1 MRDPGDPP
9 RKARKVAATA
19 DAPGSPRE
27 GDPSRSHARC
37 TRCLYYQKCVFT
49 TAAGVEEC
57 VGLGVPSRELQR
69 AAWEELE
76 RIVSAS
82 GGFERDGAT
91 VPRGFVHPGV
101 SIGWN
106 DAGARGLFAVAP
118 IASGDEIFRIP
129 PNCVLSASEA
139 LRSDVGE
146 RIRENVAR
154 ADDDDPPRVPLGD
167 LALAAALV
175 VDQAFLGVSASPPT
189 ATGGSLL
196 GIHPKR
202 RRRLPLLTPSLMK
215 ESSDHACPTNDR
227 CATVGN
233 PSSFFPYHALLRAE
247 DFDDD
252 ASRWPEATRETHL
265 AGTSLLE
272 SAERVAADEK
282 DAFERFV
289 APALNGAYDFRSS
302 ASHDPSPQ
310 LLFSFRRALATVR
323 SRSFHAEEEAPS
335 ARENAR
341 LPRERPPSAE
351 TSSSASESLRA
362 ALVPMV
368 DLANHHRKPR
378 ECAFAFHPS
387 TGVRVTALR
396 AFAPGDPVQ
405 ISYGARGAAD
415 LLLRYGFVVADNVEP
430 DGSSNDVFPLK
441 MPGWDR
447 KDAVE
452 LRVAP
457 DAKYTYPALA
467 EAVTREMMKADEDAE
482 GAARGRSERDDA
494 RGAALEPPPGLDE
507 DRDVFLGDG
516 DGDDDAEDIW
526 GEGGEEEEEEEEEE
540 EGADEDALES
550 ERDALERV
558 EAALA
563 RRVRALDE
571 TDPARRP
578 SSVATGEAKE
588 GSAEA
593 KEGSASAGGPGSS
606 THDPSPASRRAA
618 ANAAVV
624 RESERRTCAF
634 FRDAAEAARR
644 ALDARKEFVGGL
656 GEAARATVR
665 AVREAEEARGGDACE
680 RRSPPGVAAL
690 VAAYFKIR
698 HRVE

>member
-37 TRCLYYQKCVFT
+37 TRCLLYQKCVFT
-49 TAAGVEEC
+49 TAAGEAR

-101 SIGWN
+101 SIGWD

-189 ATGGSLL
+189 PTGGSL
-196 GIHPKR
+196 GIHPKEKC
-202 RRRLPLLTPSLMK
+202 RRRLPLLTPSLE
-215 ESSDHACPTNDR
+215 ESSDHACPNDR
-227 CATVGN
+227 CGNPVGN

-289 APALNGAYDFRSS
+289 APALTGAYNFRSS

-396 AFAPGDPVQ
+396 AFAPGDPVR

-482 GAARGRSERDDA
+482 GAARGRSERDDDA

-526 GEGGEEEEEEEEEE
+526 VEGGEEEEE

-563 RRVRALDE
+563 RRVRELDE

-588 GSAEA
+588 GSAE
-593 KEGSASAGGPGSS
+593 AGGPGSS

-656 GEAARATVR
+656 GEAARAAVR

>member
-9 RKARKVAATA
+9 RKTRKVAATA

-37 TRCLYYQKCVFT
+37 TRCLLYQKCVFT
-49 TAAGVEEC
+49 TAAGEAR

-82 GGFERDGAT
+82 GDFERDGAT

-101 SIGWN
+101 SIGWD

-189 ATGGSLL
+189 ATGGSL
-196 GIHPKR
+196 GIHPKEKC

-215 ESSDHACPTNDR
+215 ESSDHACPNDR
-227 CATVGN
+227 CGNPVGN
-233 PSSFFPYHALLRAE
+233 PLSFFPYHALLRAE

-289 APALNGAYDFRSS
+289 APALTGAYNFRSS

-351 TSSSASESLRA
+351 TSSSSESLRA

-396 AFAPGDPVQ
+396 AFAPGDPVR

-526 GEGGEEEEEEEEEE
+526 GEGGEEEDEEDEEE

-563 RRVRALDE
+563 RRIRELDE

-665 AVREAEEARGGDACE
+665 DVREAEEARGGDASG
-680 RRSPPGVAAL
+680 RTPPGVAAL

>member
-37 TRCLYYQKCVFT
+37 TRCLYQTCVFT
-49 TAAGVEEC
+49 TAAGEAC

-69 AAWEELE
+69 TAWEELE

-91 VPRGFVHPGV
+91 VPKGFVHPGV
-101 SIGWN
+101 SIGWD

-154 ADDDDPPRVPLGD
+154 ADDDPPRVPLGD

-175 VDQAFLGVSASPPT
+175 VDQAFLGVSASPT
-189 ATGGSLL
+189 ASGGSL

-202 RRRLPLLTPSLMK
+202 RRRLPLLTPSLE
-215 ESSDHACPTNDR
+215 ESSDHACSNDR
-227 CATVGN
+227 CVTVGN

-265 AGTSLLE
+265 AGTSVLE

-289 APALNGAYDFRSS
+289 APALTSAYFRS

-335 ARENAR
+335 ARTNAR
-341 LPRERPPSAE
+341 LPRERLSAE
-351 TSSSASESLRA
+351 TSASESLRA

-396 AFAPGDPVQ
+396 AFAPGDPVR
-405 ISYGARGAAD
+405 ISYGARGVAD

-441 MPGWDR
+441 MPGWDQ

-467 EAVTREMMKADEDAE
+467 EAVTREMMKAAEDDE

-494 RGAALEPPPGLDE
+494 RGSALEPPPGLDE

-526 GEGGEEEEEEEEEE
+526 GEGGDDDDEEEE
-540 EGADEDALES
+540 EGADEVALES

-563 RRVRALDE
+563 RRVRELDE
-571 TDPARRP
+571 TDPARRR
-578 SSVATGEAKE
+578 SSVATGEAE
-588 GSAEA
+588 
-593 KEGSASAGGPGSS
+593 EGSASAGGPGSS
-606 THDPSPASRRAA
+606 TRDPSPASRRAA

-644 ALDARKEFVGGL
+644 ALDARKDFVGGL
-656 GEAARATVR
+656 SGAAAATVR
-665 AVREAEEARGGDACE
+665 DVREAEEARGGDASE
-680 RRSPPGVAAL
+680 RPSPGVAAL

>member
-1 MRDPGDPP
+1 
-9 RKARKVAATA
+9 
-19 DAPGSPRE
+19 
-27 GDPSRSHARC
+27 
-37 TRCLYYQKCVFT
+37 
-49 TAAGVEEC
+49 
-57 VGLGVPSRELQR
+57 
-69 AAWEELE
+69 
-76 RIVSAS
+76 
-82 GGFERDGAT
+82 
-91 VPRGFVHPGV
+91 
-101 SIGWN
+101 
-106 DAGARGLFAVAP
+106 
-118 IASGDEIFRIP
+118 
-129 PNCVLSASEA
+129 
-139 LRSDVGE
+139 
-146 RIRENVAR
+146 
-154 ADDDDPPRVPLGD
+154 
-167 LALAAALV
+167 
-175 VDQAFLGVSASPPT
+175 
-189 ATGGSLL
+189 
-196 GIHPKR
+196 
-202 RRRLPLLTPSLMK
+202 MK

-405 ISYGARGAAD
+405 ISYGARAPRD

-482 GAARGRSERDDA
+482 GAARGRSERDA
-494 RGAALEPPPGLDE
+494 
-507 DRDVFLGDG
+507 
-516 DGDDDAEDIW
+516 
-526 GEGGEEEEEEEEEE
+526 
-540 EGADEDALES
+540 
-550 ERDALERV
+550 
-558 EAALA
+558 A
-563 RRVRALDE
+563 RRRA
-571 TDPARRP
+571 
-578 SSVATGEAKE
+578 
-588 GSAEA
+588 
-593 KEGSASAGGPGSS
+593 
-606 THDPSPASRRAA
+606 RAA
-618 ANAAVV
+618 AGP
-624 RESERRTCAF
+624 RRGP
-634 FRDAAEAARR
+634 RR
-644 ALDARKEFVGGL
+644 LP
-656 GEAARATVR
+656 
-665 AVREAEEARGGDACE
+665 RGRG
-680 RRSPPGVAAL
+680 R
-690 VAAYFKIR
+690 
-698 HRVE
+698 

>member
-27 GDPSRSHARC
+27 GFPSRSHARC
-37 TRCLYYQKCVFT
+37 TRCLLYQKCVFT
-49 TAAGVEEC
+49 TAAGEAR

-101 SIGWN
+101 SIGWD

-189 ATGGSLL
+189 PTGGSL
-196 GIHPKR
+196 GIHPKEKC
-202 RRRLPLLTPSLMK
+202 RRRLPLLTPSLE
-215 ESSDHACPTNDR
+215 ESSDHACPNDR
-227 CATVGN
+227 CGNPVGN

-289 APALNGAYDFRSS
+289 APALTGAYNFRSS

-351 TSSSASESLRA
+351 TSSASESLRA

-396 AFAPGDPVQ
+396 AFAPGDPVR

-482 GAARGRSERDDA
+482 GAARGRSERDDDA

-563 RRVRALDE
+563 RRVRELDE

-593 KEGSASAGGPGSS
+593 KEGSAEAGGPGSS

-644 ALDARKEFVGGL
+644 ALDARNEFVGGL

-665 AVREAEEARGGDACE
+665 DVREAEEARGGDASE
-680 RRSPPGVAAL
+680 RNPPGVAAL

>member
-27 GDPSRSHARC
+27 GFPSRSHARC
-37 TRCLYYQKCVFT
+37 TRCLLYQKCVFT
-49 TAAGVEEC
+49 TAAGEAR

-101 SIGWN
+101 SIGWD

-189 ATGGSLL
+189 PTGGSL
-196 GIHPKR
+196 GIHPKEKC
-202 RRRLPLLTPSLMK
+202 RRRLPLLTPSLE
-215 ESSDHACPTNDR
+215 ESSDHACPNDR
-227 CATVGN
+227 CGNPVGN

-289 APALNGAYDFRSS
+289 APALTGAYNFRSS

-351 TSSSASESLRA
+351 TSSASESLRA

-396 AFAPGDPVQ
+396 AFAPGDPVR

-482 GAARGRSERDDA
+482 GAARGRSERDDDA
-494 RGAALEPPPGLDE
+494 RGAALEPPPGLAVQ
-507 DRDVFLGDG
+507 RD
-516 DGDDDAEDIW
+516 
-526 GEGGEEEEEEEEEE
+526 
-540 EGADEDALES
+540 
-550 ERDALERV
+550 
-558 EAALA
+558 
-563 RRVRALDE
+563 
-571 TDPARRP
+571 
-578 SSVATGEAKE
+578 
-588 GSAEA
+588 
-593 KEGSASAGGPGSS
+593 
-606 THDPSPASRRAA
+606 
-618 ANAAVV
+618 
-624 RESERRTCAF
+624 
-634 FRDAAEAARR
+634 
-644 ALDARKEFVGGL
+644 GL
-656 GEAARATVR
+656 GQSIVCR
-665 AVREAEEARGGDACE
+665 
-680 RRSPPGVAAL
+680 
-690 VAAYFKIR
+690 KR
-698 HRVE
+698 HRQPHLLRIVTMITLDIVG

>member
-1 MRDPGDPP
+1 MHAVPAVTKSASSRPP
-9 RKARKVAATA
+9 RESKK
-19 DAPGSPRE
+19 
-27 GDPSRSHARC
+27 
-37 TRCLYYQKCVFT
+37 
-49 TAAGVEEC
+49 C

-189 ATGGSLL
+189 ATGGSL

-202 RRRLPLLTPSLMK
+202 RRRLPLLTPSLE

-265 AGTSLLE
+265 APGTSLLE

-351 TSSSASESLRA
+351 TSSSASSPLRA

-396 AFAPGDPVQ
+396 AFAPGDPVR

-540 EGADEDALES
+540 GADEDALES
-550 ERDALERV
+550 ERDARS
-558 EAALA
+558 A
-563 RRVRALDE
+563 RRGGAPRAAFASW
-571 TDPARRP
+571 TKPTPRGRP

-593 KEGSASAGGPGSS
+593 GGGSGFVHSRPFARVASRGGERGGGSRIGAANVRVFSATRRRRATRARREERVRRRPRRGGAGDASGRSGGGGGAGWRCVRAKISPRRRRARRGVLQNQ
-606 THDPSPASRRAA
+606 TPRRVTRRDRSPAEASEALASSGAFGRRMETS
-618 ANAAVV
+618 V
-624 RESERRTCAF
+624 
-634 FRDAAEAARR
+634 
-644 ALDARKEFVGGL
+644 LL
-656 GEAARATVR
+656 
-665 AVREAEEARGGDACE
+665 
-680 RRSPPGVAAL
+680 
-690 VAAYFKIR
+690 
-698 HRVE
+698 

>member
-37 TRCLYYQKCVFT
+37 TRCLLYQECVFT
-49 TAAGVEEC
+49 TAAGEAR

-76 RIVSAS
+76 RIVSES

-175 VDQAFLGVSASPPT
+175 VDQAFLGVSAPPPT

-196 GIHPKR
+196 GIHPRR
-202 RRRLPLLTPSLMK
+202 RRRLPLLTPSLE
-215 ESSDHACPTNDR
+215 ESSDHACPNDR
-227 CATVGN
+227 CGNPVGN

-289 APALNGAYDFRSS
+289 APALTGAYNFRSS

-335 ARENAR
+335 APRENAR

-378 ECAFAFHPS
+378 ECAFAFQPS

-396 AFAPGDPVQ
+396 AFAPGDPVR

-430 DGSSNDVFPLK
+430 DGSSNDVFPLN

-467 EAVTREMMKADEDAE
+467 EAVTREMMKAAEDAE

-593 KEGSASAGGPGSS
+593 GGPGSS

-656 GEAARATVR
+656 GEAVRATVR
-665 AVREAEEARGGDACE
+665 AVREAEEARGGDASE
-680 RRSPPGVAAL
+680 RTPPGVAAL

-698 HRVE
+698 RRVE

>member
-37 TRCLYYQKCVFT
+37 TRCLLYQKCVFT
-49 TAAGVEEC
+49 TAAGEAR

-101 SIGWN
+101 SIGWD

-189 ATGGSLL
+189 PTGGSL
-196 GIHPKR
+196 GIHPKEKC
-202 RRRLPLLTPSLMK
+202 RRRLPLLTPSLE
-215 ESSDHACPTNDR
+215 ESSDHACPNDR
-227 CATVGN
+227 CGNPVGN

-289 APALNGAYDFRSS
+289 APALTGAYDFRSS

-351 TSSSASESLRA
+351 TSSASESLRA

-396 AFAPGDPVQ
+396 AFAPGDPVR

-482 GAARGRSERDDA
+482 GAARGRSERDDDA

-516 DGDDDAEDIW
+516 DGDDDAEDI
-526 GEGGEEEEEEEEEE
+526 GVEGGEEEEE

-563 RRVRALDE
+563 RRVRELDE

-588 GSAEA
+588 GSAE
-593 KEGSASAGGPGSS
+593 AGGPGSS

-634 FRDAAEAARR
+634 FRDAAAAARR

-656 GEAARATVR
+656 GEAARAAVR
-665 AVREAEEARGGDACE
+665 DVREAEEARGGDACE

>member
-37 TRCLYYQKCVFT
+37 TRCLLYQKCVFT
-49 TAAGVEEC
+49 TAAGEAR

-101 SIGWN
+101 SIGWD

-175 VDQAFLGVSASPPT
+175 VDQAFLGVSAPPPT

-196 GIHPKR
+196 GIHPRR
-202 RRRLPLLTPSLMK
+202 RRRLPLLTPSLE
-215 ESSDHACPTNDR
+215 ESSDHACPNDR
-227 CATVGN
+227 CGNPVGN

-282 DAFERFV
+282 DAYERFV
-289 APALNGAYDFRSS
+289 APALTSAYFQSS
-302 ASHDPSPQ
+302 ASHDPHPQ

-335 ARENAR
+335 APRENAR

-378 ECAFAFHPS
+378 ECAFAFQPS

-396 AFAPGDPVQ
+396 AFAPGDPVR

-430 DGSSNDVFPLK
+430 DGSSNDVFPLN

-526 GEGGEEEEEEEEEE
+526 GEGGEGGEEEEEEEEE

-563 RRVRALDE
+563 RRVRELDE

-588 GSAEA
+588 GSAE
-593 KEGSASAGGPGSS
+593 AGGPGSS

-665 AVREAEEARGGDACE
+665 DVREAEEARGGDACE